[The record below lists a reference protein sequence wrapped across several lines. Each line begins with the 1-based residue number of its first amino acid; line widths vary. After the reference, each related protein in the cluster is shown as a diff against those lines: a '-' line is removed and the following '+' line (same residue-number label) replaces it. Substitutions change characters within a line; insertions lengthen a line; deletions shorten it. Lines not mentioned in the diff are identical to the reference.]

1 MYKDL
6 TVLCVEDESGVR
18 KRIVNTLGYYF
29 KDVYEAS
36 NGEEGLN
43 AYYDN
48 QPDIILCDIQMPI
61 MDGIEMIKKIR
72 EEDISIPIVLLTAYN
87 SEEYLME
94 LINLHVQHFILKPIN
109 AQNLEE
115 ALANALKGKYRGIVK
130 IKNDIFLDID
140 NLALHVKDKDITLSS
155 REVKFLTLLSNKT
168 VVYYSK
174 IEEEL
179 WSEKSMSTGALK
191 SFIRDL
197 RKKLPIDMIENI
209 PQVGYKL
216 I

>member
-6 TVLCVEDESGVR
+6 TVLCVEDEAGVR

-36 NGEEGLN
+36 NGEEGLRV
-43 AYYDN
+43 YYDN
-48 QPDIILCDIQMPI
+48 QPDIILCDIQMPV
-61 MDGIEMIKKIR
+61 MDGIKMIKKIR
-72 EEDISIPIVLLTAYN
+72 EEDVLIPIVLLTAYS
-87 SEEYLME
+87 SEEYLMK

-115 ALANALKGKYRGIVK
+115 ALANALKGKYRGMVK
-130 IKNDIFLDID
+130 IKNDILLDID
-140 NLALHVKDKDITLSS
+140 NLVLHVNDKEITLSS

-179 WSEKSMSTGALK
+179 WSDKSMSTGALK

-197 RKKLPIDMIENI
+197 RKKLSFDMIENI

-216 I
+216 L

>member
-1 MYKDL
+1 LYKDL

-18 KRIVNTLGYYF
+18 QRIVNTLGYYF

-48 QPDIILCDIQMPI
+48 QPDLILCDIQMPI
-61 MDGIEMIKKIR
+61 MDGLEMIKKIR

-87 SEEYLME
+87 SEEYLMK
-94 LINLHVQHFILKPIN
+94 LINLRVQHFILKPIN

-115 ALANALKGKYRGIVK
+115 ALANALKGKYREIVK

-140 NLALHVKDKDITLSS
+140 NLVLHVKDKDITLSS

-179 WSEKSMSTGALK
+179 WSDKSMSMGALK